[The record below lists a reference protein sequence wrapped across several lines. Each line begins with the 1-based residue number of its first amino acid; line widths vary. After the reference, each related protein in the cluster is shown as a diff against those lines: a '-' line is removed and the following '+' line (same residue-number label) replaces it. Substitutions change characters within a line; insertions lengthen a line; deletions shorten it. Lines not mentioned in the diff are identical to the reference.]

1 MKNAQ
6 AGSFGLRL
14 DILPPSQGRLWQE
27 LRETPRSF
35 VLYGGTA
42 LALRLGHRQSLDFD
56 FFSNE
61 RFDPGE
67 LFRSL
72 PYLKDGRVD
81 QRGDNTLSVVVERQG
96 PVRISFFGDL
106 GMKCVREP
114 DIVAGHG
121 LQIASLLDLLATKL
135 KTIQQRAEAKD
146 YLDIAAGIGAGI
158 SVSEALGAA
167 IAAYGNTFNAMTAL
181 KALTYFGDGNLP
193 SLAVSTQERLRA
205 AAEAVELDAVPRL
218 PARPGIARQD
228 L

>member
-1 MKNAQ
+1 VSNAQ
-6 AGSFGLRL
+6 AGSFSPQLN
-14 DILPPSQGRLWQE
+14 ILPPSQGRLWPE

-61 RFDPGE
+61 RFDPSE

-81 QRGDNTLSVVVERQG
+81 QRGDNTLSVVVERKG
-96 PVRISFFGDL
+96 PVKISFFGDL
-106 GMKCVREP
+106 GMKSVREP

-121 LQIASLLDLLATKL
+121 LQIASLWDLLATKV

-146 YLDIAAGIGAGI
+146 YLDIAAGIEAGV
-158 SVSEALGAA
+158 SVAEALGAA
-167 IAAYGNTFNAMTAL
+167 MAIYGNGFNAMMAL

-193 SLAVSTQERLRA
+193 SLAVNTQERLRA
-205 AAEAVELDAVPRL
+205 AAEAVKLDGLPR
-218 PARPGIARQD
+218 PAARAGIARQD